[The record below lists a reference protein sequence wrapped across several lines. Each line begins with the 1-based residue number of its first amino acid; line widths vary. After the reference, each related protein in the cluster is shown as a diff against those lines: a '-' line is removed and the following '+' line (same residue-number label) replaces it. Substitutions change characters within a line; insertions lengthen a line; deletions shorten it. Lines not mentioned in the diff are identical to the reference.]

1 VCIDEGNHRFSGR
14 SSSAAQSLIGLT
26 KLAVPPLQFLHPGGD
41 VTWQTCRLPLRCPPR
56 PSSPTVIVRFIG
68 EGSIAMG
75 DRQLID
81 RAKAMKV
88 QLTAFDAE
96 DRDGG
101 INGNFDAERPD
112 SVLGR
117 CQI

>member
-1 VCIDEGNHRFSGR
+1 
-14 SSSAAQSLIGLT
+14 
-26 KLAVPPLQFLHPGGD
+26 
-41 VTWQTCRLPLRCPPR
+41 
-56 PSSPTVIVRFIG
+56 
-68 EGSIAMG
+68 MG